1 MNQEDIIDIK
11 TRAYQEIGK
20 LFFAVAFADKKIHAN
35 EVKQLQETYRK
46 AWLHKDHT
54 TDEYGE
60 EATHQIEIV
69 FDFLLEEHDEI
80 NSFDML
86 DEFAE
91 FKAAHPS
98 FFTKGLNK
106 KIMDSA
112 MAIADSY
119 AGVNKSEMVTISKIR
134 EILKG

>member
-86 DEFAE
+86 DVFAE

-98 FFTKGLNK
+98 FFTKALNK

-119 AGVNKSEMVTISKIR
+119 AGVNKSEMVTISKIS
-134 EILKG
+134 EILKD

>member
-1 MNQEDIIDIK
+1 MNQEDLIDIK

-54 TDEYGE
+54 ADEYGE

-69 FDFLLEEHDEI
+69 FDYLLDEHEEI
-80 NSFDML
+80 NSMDIL
-86 DEFAE
+86 DEFQE
-91 FKAAHPS
+91 FKEAHPS
-98 FFTKGLNK
+98 FFTSSLKKRILN
-106 KIMDSA
+106 SA
-112 MAIADSY
+112 IAIADSY
-119 AGVNKSEMVTISKIR
+119 AGVNKSELVTIAKIS
-134 EILKG
+134 EILKS

>member
-1 MNQEDIIDIK
+1 MDQEDLIDIK

-20 LFFAVAFADKKIHAN
+20 LLFAVAFADKKIHAN

-54 TDEYGE
+54 EDEYGE
-60 EATHQIEIV
+60 EATRQIEIV
-69 FDFLLEEHDEI
+69 FDFLLEEHEEI
-80 NSFDML
+80 NSFDIL

-91 FKAAHPS
+91 FKAAHPR
-98 FFTKGLNK
+98 FFTKALNN

-119 AGVNKSEMVTISKIR
+119 AGVNKSELVTIAKIS
-134 EILKG
+134 EILKS